1 MSPNS
6 NFIVTLYSR
15 CLTPHSSIYRAV
27 RFISLLMLLFCYAPL
42 SIGEHRSREDPV
54 EPIFTERAF
63 IENNIELD
71 VEIENGF
78 DSVDLELSA
87 GISWIFWDRLQLGA
101 EIPYGISIPDQEAT
115 RSNISD
121 IGLSAKVLL
130 CCDTDQGYTFVSLR
144 SDVSIPSGSLAKD
157 IGGQGSFGFSLLGGY
172 GLTVVPSWNDLTVQI
187 EIAYEQQIRLS
198 NDQQA
203 LVNQTGMNDTREKE
217 VDWNIAFAQ
226 QFAGG
231 RINPVFE
238 ILGSS
243 IVDALITEDQGT
255 IVELSVGGWLVPF
268 SDNHALSNFSIGMGW
283 RWPVTER
290 RNNNG
295 VGMVIFEL
303 AFD

>member
-1 MSPNS
+1 MGS
-6 NFIVTLYSR
+6 NFSITLYSDY
-15 CLTPHSSIYRAV
+15 LTPHLFLCRSI
-27 RFISLLMLLFCYAPL
+27 RFISLLVLLYCYAPL

-71 VEIENGF
+71 VGIENGF
-78 DSVDLELSA
+78 NNVDLE
-87 GISWIFWDRLQLGA
+87 ISPGVSWVFWDRLQLGF

-130 CCDTDQGYTFVSLR
+130 CCDTQQGYTFVAIR

-172 GLTVVPSWNDLTVQI
+172 GLTVVPSWDDLTVQI
-187 EIAYEQQIRLS
+187 EIAYEQQIHLS
-198 NDQQA
+198 NDQQT
-203 LVNQTGMNDTREKE
+203 LVNQFGLNDTREKE

-243 IVDALITEDQGT
+243 IVDAQITEDQGT
-255 IVELSVGGWLVPF
+255 IVELSVGGWIVPF
-268 SDNHALSNFSIGMGW
+268 RDNHALSNFSIGMGW
-283 RWPVTER
+283 RFPVTER
-290 RNNNG
+290 RNNDGAG
-295 VGMVIFEL
+295 VVIFEL